1 MRLTARFL
9 IATFECQKML
19 NRIGQGISIAP
30 AKFDAVMAKLKAA
43 RVEAAS

>member
-1 MRLTARFL
+1 MKLTARFL

-19 NRIGQGISIAP
+19 NWIEQGVSIAP
-30 AKFDAVMAKLKAA
+30 AKFDAVMAELKAA